1 MQKFGPPNSQE
12 CSCNNGF
19 AVPGHVIQSEGLNGS
34 ALYKV
39 FLDTPW

>member
-1 MQKFGPPNSQE
+1 MQKFGPPNSRE

-19 AVPGHVIQSEGLNGS
+19 AVPDHVIQSEGLNGS

-39 FLDTPW
+39 FLDAPR